1 MNRVVVLSMIANAE
15 KTTPY
20 DGPGRGFESRPPR
33 IHVAVAQSVRAG
45 CFLDFVAVVDGFYL
59 NLRHRFVSKKIMGC
73 NGESDMSEIWAIIV
87 IAILVLIVYGI
98 VSSKLSAKRQREVR
112 EKMLPYLDETIVT
125 DRRHNLFMSDGR
137 KFMDV
142 RILGT
147 TDPASGQSPLGDW
160 GLMLVILMDSGKKA
174 FIRPSSVRCIEEA

>member
-1 MNRVVVLSMIANAE
+1 MR
-15 KTTPY
+15 
-20 DGPGRGFESRPPR
+20 
-33 IHVAVAQSVRAG
+33 
-45 CFLDFVAVVDGFYL
+45 
-59 NLRHRFVSKKIMGC
+59 C
-73 NGESDMSEIWAIIV
+73 NGGNNMSEIWAIIV

-98 VSSKLSAKRQREVR
+98 VSSKLSARRQREAR
-112 EKMLPYLDETIVT
+112 EKMLPYLDETIVP

-147 TDPASGQSPLGDW
+147 TDPKLGQSPLGDW